1 MTTEVS
7 VPLEAGEEPPAEK
20 SKPAIFPLQL
30 NMPARRGSAEAGVVV
45 SINAGVTT
53 LLGPNGTGKTQVMR
67 GLKSMLSHQLAQ
79 VGVHGR
85 VRFLAAGRVAP
96 LEGYRSA
103 VNAPFMQND
112 VGAVGHVSYKG
123 QRWDFESIIGDVMAL
138 HERPDL
144 RIKVEAR
151 LHKLFKRNLTLE
163 WTQNGLQVGFT
174 SKEGRFFTNTEA
186 SGVLHLIG
194 ILAALYDDS
203 VAALLIDEPE
213 ISLHPQLQAF
223 LLSEINSVAGD
234 PLNDS
239 SKKIV
244 VISTHSPSMLRL
256 RTVSDLPS
264 VVFFTRRTVAPVQIS
279 PLDPILQRRKLAAF
293 VGRIAET
300 HKAAFF
306 SETVLLVEGPS
317 DEIIVNALERSLNYS
332 LPGNGVSVLP
342 VIGKGEFSETLRLF
356 RLIGK
361 RVAVLADLDALA
373 DDAALTTS
381 FQDSE
386 IATQLAVTRM
396 HDTFAAM
403 AAKVKS
409 AVGQVVHDHK
419 KALVDL
425 SANHRY
431 LSDIEAGEPTDKA
444 KVRVAYVSLLVTPVN
459 QLEKLDDGK
468 AIVKARTMLDSL
480 LEVLEAAGCFVLR
493 RGTIEDYY
501 FATPN
506 LSDAGK
512 PEAAVN
518 ETLDFSRLD
527 EKEISQRYSDV
538 VRAIIHVAPDSR
550 FDENLFI
557 RSQLASALGLLFQMA
572 FATSS
577 DDDLSAIVEGANP
590 QAAALFRFANVTDP
604 DVGRMA
610 IKVEI
615 RSSLFPRGTFPAV
628 VTRQQN
634 LSQRVDELLPPIG

>member
-1 MTTEVS
+1 
-7 VPLEAGEEPPAEK
+7 
-20 SKPAIFPLQL
+20 
-30 NMPARRGSAEAGVVV
+30 MPSE
-45 SINAGVTT
+45 
-53 LLGPNGTGKTQVMR
+53 
-67 GLKSMLSHQLAQ
+67 
-79 VGVHGR
+79 
-85 VRFLAAGRVAP
+85 
-96 LEGYRSA
+96 
-103 VNAPFMQND
+103 
-112 VGAVGHVSYKG
+112 VGAVGHVAHKG
-123 QRWDFESIIGDVMAL
+123 QRWEFESIIGDVMAL

-144 RIKVEAR
+144 RIKIEAR

-163 WTQNGLQVGFT
+163 WTQTGLQVGFT
-174 SKEGRFFTNTEA
+174 SKEGRFFANTEA

-194 ILAALYDDS
+194 ILAALYDDG

-223 LLSEINSVAGD
+223 LLGEINSIAGD
-234 PLNDS
+234 PRNDP

-244 VISTHSPSMLRL
+244 VMSTHSPSMLRL
-256 RTVSDLPS
+256 RTVSDLTS
-264 VVFFTRRTVAPVQIS
+264 VVFFTSRNAAPVQIS

-306 SETVLLVEGPS
+306 SESVLLVEGPS
-317 DEIIVNALERSLNYS
+317 DEIIVSALERSLNYS

-373 DDAALTTS
+373 DDVALITS
-381 FQDSE
+381 FHDSE
-386 IATQLAVTRM
+386 VATQLAVARM

-409 AVGQVVHDHK
+409 VVGQVIQNHK
-419 KALVDL
+419 EALVNL
-425 SANHRY
+425 STKHRY
-431 LSDIEAGEPTDKA
+431 LSDVKDGEPTDKA
-444 KVRVAYVSLLVTPVN
+444 KVRVAYVSLLVTPVD
-459 QLEKLDDGK
+459 QLERLNDGMT
-468 AIVKARTMLDSL
+468 IVKARTMLDSL

-501 FATPN
+501 FASPN
-506 LSDAGK
+506 LSDSGK

-518 ETLDFSRLD
+518 ETLDYSRLS
-527 EKEISQRYSDV
+527 ETEISERYSDI

-550 FDENLFI
+550 FDENLFL
-557 RSQLASALGLLFQMA
+557 RSQLASALGIAFQMA
-572 FATSS
+572 SATTA
-577 DDDLSAIVEGANP
+577 DDDLSAIVDGANP
-590 QAAALFRFANVTDP
+590 QAAALFRFTNVTDP
-604 DVGRMA
+604 DVGKMA

-615 RSSLFPRGTFPAV
+615 RSSLFPRDTFPAV
-628 VTRQQN
+628 VTREQN